1 MKKGTCTKSASECA
15 YAHPPACRF
24 FPKGEC
30 RVGKNC
36 KNAHFKPK
44 HANAG
49 TDSFDDSGGTGD
61 EREGKPSGKAKS
73 KAKRKGKSAC
83 IAKALLSIVGASQ
96 ETVGQ
101 SMFYFASVVSLCDD
115 AISYRINAYKECLK
129 SLAEDYE
136 QHQDKSSL
144 FYWELP
150 SYKESRTDAL
160 YKSGTDFWRQP
171 AYGILRDKDQ
181 PSLSLEV
188 KFPRAI
194 ISHAKSREDREMPW
208 EYRWNNNLTGYN
220 PDRVGH
226 KIKRDS
232 LRRHGVKLIS
242 WKKYFSKEKAD
253 MKLRKEVHKNSEKN
267 ARDEAL
273 KLE

>member
-1 MKKGTCTKSASECA
+1 MRIP
-15 YAHPPACRF
+15 HPCRF

-30 RVGKNC
+30 KDGKNC
-36 KNAHFKPK
+36 KYAHFKPK

-49 TDSFDDSGGTGD
+49 TDSCDNSGGQTGD
-61 EREGKPSGKAKS
+61 ECEGKPSGNAKA
-73 KAKRKGKSAC
+73 KAKRKGKSAYA
-83 IAKALLSIVGASQ
+83 AKALLGIVGASQ
-96 ETVGQ
+96 VTVGQ
-101 SMFYFASVVSLCDD
+101 SMFYFASMVSFCDD
-115 AISYRINAYKECLK
+115 ATSYLINTYQECLK

-144 FYWELP
+144 YYWELP

-188 KFPRAI
+188 RFPRAI

-226 KIKRDS
+226 IIKRNS
-232 LRRHGVKLIS
+232 LRRHGVELIS
-242 WKKYFSKEKAD
+242 WKKYFSKEK
-253 MKLRKEVHKNSEKN
+253 S
-267 ARDEAL
+267 
-273 KLE
+273 